1 MQKTSRKAWYRRFGR
16 KISPKVW
23 LEDIFIQIEDK
34 FPKFAH
40 SLRYYS
46 QIDVLAEG
54 DFIEIIKRPHRLFD
68 DEYFSSLRALCEL
81 IPNFDFERLQAMKI
95 PLFLAL
101 VEDVV
106 IHGHIKVPLRRSNG
120 RAFDFEVRNG
130 RHQGRISWGDTYP
143 LPIYKTRHIDGD
155 VIFVPRLKNVF
166 HLLMENIVPSVCAI
180 TRRPDLIG
188 KEVTFVTQVDY
199 PLLTLFANYLN
210 SRGFNASVIVIS
222 PFDKITVDRLIVA
235 RAFAEDSDLNY
246 ANAQEMEIIK
256 KFIDEEIQ
264 KISVPEIVYVARTQ
278 TPRRN
283 VLNQVELIK
292 RLSQIGVPT
301 YEFKF
306 ENFLEQI
313 AVFRKAKLIITPHGA
328 ALSNIIWSPAG
339 QNILELFSLNRRHK
353 LFLQMAAQHELNY
366 NLLFGSETSG
376 NDNFQAPIEEII
388 GFIDRYRTAKK

>member
-1 MQKTSRKAWYRRFGR
+1 
-16 KISPKVW
+16 
-23 LEDIFIQIEDK
+23 
-34 FPKFAH
+34 
-40 SLRYYS
+40 
-46 QIDVLAEG
+46 
-54 DFIEIIKRPHRLFD
+54 
-68 DEYFSSLRALCEL
+68 
-81 IPNFDFERLQAMKI
+81 
-95 PLFLAL
+95 
-101 VEDVV
+101 
-106 IHGHIKVPLRRSNG
+106 
-120 RAFDFEVRNG
+120 
-130 RHQGRISWGDTYP
+130 
-143 LPIYKTRHIDGD
+143 
-155 VIFVPRLKNVF
+155 
-166 HLLMENIVPSVCAI
+166 
-180 TRRPDLIG
+180 
-188 KEVTFVTQVDY
+188 
-199 PLLTLFANYLN
+199 
-210 SRGFNASVIVIS
+210 
-222 PFDKITVDRLIVA
+222 
-235 RAFAEDSDLNY
+235 
-246 ANAQEMEIIK
+246 
-256 KFIDEEIQ
+256 
-264 KISVPEIVYVARTQ
+264 VYVARTQ